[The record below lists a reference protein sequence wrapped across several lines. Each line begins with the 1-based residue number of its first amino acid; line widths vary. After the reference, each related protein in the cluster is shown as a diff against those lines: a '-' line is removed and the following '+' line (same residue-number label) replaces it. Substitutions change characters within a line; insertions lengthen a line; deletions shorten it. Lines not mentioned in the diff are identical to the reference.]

1 MLTYSNNN
9 LTGNIILS
17 ATNNTLKL
25 KTDTQVNYLGIL
37 QLKDNIVKT
46 VQFVDYNDMYIAKL
60 NFYEEDITHLANELD
75 FYLVMAEPTGTK
87 QTNKTKVKLDIN
99 KIRLNIKSKSSHA
112 ISDLYTQINQLDRL
126 VNGLLKPTVISGINI
141 LEGNYV
147 QPGMVPMTIDTKGSC
162 MFQFPFADVIK
173 EINSLKTS
181 DGKITLHAENIPV
194 TSETSVAKAL
204 TDHTTAL
211 KSLNSSIQTMSKTFE
226 TLSLKVAEIE
236 KKLLEHIDASIV

>member
-1 MLTYSNNN
+1 MLLYNNN
-9 LTGNIILS
+9 LSGNITLS
-17 ATNNTLKL
+17 ATHNTIKL
-25 KTDTQVNYLGIL
+25 KTDTQVNYLGVL
-37 QLKDNIVKT
+37 QLKDGIVKT
-46 VQFVDYNDMYIAKL
+46 VQFVNYNDMYIAKL
-60 NFYEEDITHLANELD
+60 NFYEEDIVHLDKELD
-75 FYLVMAEPTGTK
+75 FHLVLIEPTGTK
-87 QTNKTKVKLDIN
+87 QSNKLKVKLDIN

-162 MFQFPFADVIK
+162 MFQFPFTDVIK